1 MSGERTWKK
10 RVSAQLCPFEVLWR
24 SFLNKNKTNTQ
35 KSCDTVPLII
45 CFNQFL
51 VLLGI
56 FAVYFD
62 SERKIGLHINSK
74 KGHFTSTLLFNLF
87 LGL

>member
-1 MSGERTWKK
+1 MLVGGGGFKDQKGSQK
-10 RVSAQLCPFEVLWR
+10 RKHNIPRHKIITCA
-24 SFLNKNKTNTQ
+24 Q